1 VAAATDWRGNRW
13 HPVGMTEKQVK
24 EIVAA
29 AIREHEMRVAVVSG
43 VLGSVLLA
51 GSWHALWMLRGW
63 VL

>member
-1 VAAATDWRGNRW
+1 VLTATDWRDNQW
-13 HPVGMTEKQVK
+13 HPVGMTEQQVK

-29 AIREHEMRVAVVSG
+29 AIREHELRVAVISG
-43 VLGSVLLA
+43 VMGSVLLA